1 MSQFPSKYPK
11 QATPFYLRGCLSG
24 FLIPPLVVI
33 LIGLVLV
40 LTLTQVELS
49 FADSPSTTS
58 NQAQGNQSVIAP
70 LFTPEVQYWHKNIAV
85 WSKKWGLDANLIATV
100 MQIESCGN
108 PKARSNVG
116 AIGLF
121 QVMPYHFVEGEDPY
135 KPGINASR
143 GLAYL
148 KKALDTR
155 EGVLR
160 YGLAGYNG
168 GINGAQRTESAWP
181 SETVRYVYWGT
192 GIYQDAQAGKSQSD
206 RLDEWLARGGA
217 NLCAQAASTLGI
229 QP

>member
-1 MSQFPSKYPK
+1 MGQFPSKYPT

-33 LIGLVLV
+33 LIGIVLA
-40 LTLTQVELS
+40 LTLTRVEIS
-49 FADSPSTTS
+49 FADSQSPGFGR
-58 NQAQGNQSVIAP
+58 AQGKQNVIAP
-70 LFTPEVQYWHKNIAV
+70 LFTPEVQYWSQNIEV
-85 WSKKWGLDANLIATV
+85 WSKKWDLDANLIATV

-108 PKARSNVG
+108 PKARSSVG
-116 AIGLF
+116 ATGLF
-121 QVMPYHFVEGEDPY
+121 QVMPYHFADGEDPY

-143 GLAYL
+143 GLPYL

-155 EGVLR
+155 EGVIR

-168 GINGAQRTESAWP
+168 GINGAQRPESAWS

-192 GIYQDAQAGKSQSD
+192 GIFQDAQAGKTQSD

-217 NLCAQAASTLGI
+217 NLCTQAAGALGI